1 MNAYNNLGQGDGP
14 SLSLPKIDMDGK
26 ISSPWNV
33 KLIKLLAEEAMT
45 IRQELPDLEELPIR
59 SQAYYED
66 LVKDHM
72 ERARTAWKKT
82 QPQTLASGQ
91 VETSEQVK
99 SRLAIAH
106 AKREKAARR
115 TSRRMGV
122 RYFYGVIGQLILSPL
137 KRYDRRKQDVQHM
150 IRIKKLER
158 ADDLFIWE
166 WLGKLIEY
174 LGPVGMSSDDT
185 EFDDETMAKEY
196 VARELPWRRNVAAP
210 MKKIDRLRKRGGP
223 LERARGATAE
233 SRVYRQNAVSTSR
246 TPPMERSKDIFN
258 SRWLEKN
265 GQMYYLSFSDR
276 TLEFLDYS
284 KYFP

>member
-1 MNAYNNLGQGDGP
+1 VNAYNKLAQGDGP
-14 SLSLPKIDMDGK
+14 SLVLPEIDMDGK

-33 KLIKLLAEEAMT
+33 RLIKLLAEEAIT
-45 IRQELPDLEELPIR
+45 TQQKLPDLEELPIR
-59 SQAYYED
+59 PQAYYED
-66 LVKDHM
+66 LVKDHI
-72 ERARTAWKKT
+72 ERARTAWKKM
-82 QPQTLASGQ
+82 QPQILASGQ

-99 SRLAIAH
+99 SRLAIAET
-106 AKREKAARR
+106 KREKASRR
-115 TSRRMGV
+115 TSRRIGV

-137 KRYDRRKQDVQHM
+137 KRYDRRKQDVQQM
-150 IRIKKLER
+150 TRIKRLER

-166 WLGKLIEY
+166 WLGKLIEC
-174 LGPVGMSSDDT
+174 LGPAGMSSDDT
-185 EFDDETMAKEY
+185 EFDDVTMAKEY

-210 MKKIDRLRKRGGP
+210 MKKIDRLRKPGGP

-233 SRVYRQNAVSTSR
+233 SRTHRQNAVSTSR

-265 GQMYYLSFSDR
+265 SQAYYLSFSDR

-284 KYFP
+284 RYFP

>member
-1 MNAYNNLGQGDGP
+1 VNAYNNLAQGGGP
-14 SLSLPKIDMDGK
+14 NLLLPKIDMDGK

-33 KLIKLLAEEAMT
+33 KLIKLLAEEAIAT
-45 IRQELPDLEELPIR
+45 REKLPDLEELPIR
-59 SQAYYED
+59 SKAYYED

-72 ERARTAWKKT
+72 ERARTAWKKI
-82 QPQTLASGQ
+82 QPQILASGQ

-115 TSRRMGV
+115 TTRRLGV
-122 RYFYGVIGQLILSPL
+122 RYFYGVIGQLILSTL

-150 IRIKKLER
+150 ITIKKLER
-158 ADDLFIWE
+158 ADDLFIWQ

-174 LGPVGMSSDDT
+174 LGPAGMSSDDT
-185 EFDDETMAKEY
+185 EFDGETMAKEY
-196 VARELPWRRNVAAP
+196 VARELPWRTNVAAP
-210 MKKIDRLRKRGGP
+210 MKKIDRLRKPGGP
-223 LERARGATAE
+223 LERARGATTE
-233 SRVYRQNAVSTSR
+233 SRVHRQNAVSTSR
-246 TPPMERSKDIFN
+246 TPPMEHSKDIFD

-284 KYFP
+284 NYFP